1 MRPIDHLARIG
12 LAVVFVTAAVACQGN
27 SGSAGH
33 GHSHGGQ
40 EDHAH
45 GDDEHAHGDEDHAEE
60 GDHAHGDEGHGDQ
73 AEGSI
78 EFSTDQQT
86 KVDFAIGTVRKRS
99 LKPSVPAQG
108 IVRSAPGADVRIR
121 APFAGRVIEPS
132 GGLPDVGQT
141 VEAGETVATIVPKVD
156 ANALPMLRSNLS
168 QAEARLERQKR
179 EVERLQGL
187 VEDDAIPQKRL
198 LDAKSELDV
207 IRSEVQAARQRV
219 GQYQSFDRG
228 GGASIRL
235 TAPIEGTV
243 ADRPVASGEYVEAG
257 EVVMRTL
264 DEKRLR
270 LEARV
275 AEVNLSAIERVDGVW
290 FKRKEGG
297 IVEFDRQK
305 IPYFGTVDRIDPVTR
320 TRSFW
325 FGIPEDTEGLSAG
338 QYHRVHLWA
347 GEPKETVA
355 VPASALLEQKGVW
368 TVYVATGAE
377 SFARRNVK
385 IGMRDG
391 GFVEIVEGL
400 DPGDNVV
407 TRGAYYVKLAATTSG
422 VGGHHH

>member
-1 MRPIDHLARIG
+1 MRSIDLTAGVLA
-12 LAVVFVTAAVACQGN
+12 AAFAVAVTPACNEG
-27 SGSAGH
+27 SGSSGH

-40 EDHAH
+40 E
-45 GDDEHAHGDEDHAEE
+45 E
-60 GDHAHGDEGHGDQ
+60 HAHGDEGHSH
-73 AEGSI
+73 AEGDI
-78 EFSTDQQT
+78 EFSTDEQT
-86 KVDFAIGTVRKRS
+86 KVDFAVGTVRKRS
-99 LKPSVPAQG
+99 LKPSVMAQG
-108 IVRSAPGADVRIR
+108 FVRSAPGANVRIR

-132 GGLPDVGQT
+132 EGMPAVGQA
-141 VEAGETVATIVPKVD
+141 VEAGDTVATIVPKVD

-187 VEDDAIPQKRL
+187 VKDDAIPQKRL

-207 IRSEVQAARQRV
+207 IRSEVQAARQRI

-228 GGASIRL
+228 GGVSIRL
-235 TAPIEGTV
+235 TSPIAGTI
-243 ADRPVASGEYVEAG
+243 AARTVASGEYVEAG

-264 DEKRLR
+264 DERRLR

-275 AEVNLSAIERVDGVW
+275 AEANLPGVDRVEGAW
-290 FKRKEGG
+290 FKPPEGG
-297 IVEFDRQK
+297 IVELGRDDV
-305 IPYFGTVDRIDPVTR
+305 PYFGTVDRIDPVTR

-325 FGIPEDTEGLSAG
+325 FGIPEDVEGLSAG
-338 QYHRVHLWA
+338 QFHRVHLWA
-347 GEPKETVA
+347 GESRETVA
-355 VPASALLEQKGVW
+355 VPATALLEQKGVW

-377 SFARRNVK
+377 SFARRNVETG
-385 IGMRDG
+385 IRDG

-400 DPGDNVV
+400 DPGDKVV